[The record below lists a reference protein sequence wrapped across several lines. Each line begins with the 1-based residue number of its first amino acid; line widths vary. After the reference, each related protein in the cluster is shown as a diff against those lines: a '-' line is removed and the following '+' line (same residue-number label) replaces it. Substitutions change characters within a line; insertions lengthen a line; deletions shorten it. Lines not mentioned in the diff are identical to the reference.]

1 MSLTLFPE
9 KKKCQ
14 WALVER
20 LLPGIAHSLV
30 VERSLVPF
38 RFHSQCFA
46 ANCLFLPSNGSNQ
59 IRGLRGDK
67 KKRSLQFT
75 HFSLDHDLFNRMLL
89 IE

>member
-46 ANCLFLPSNGSNQ
+46 ANCLFLHSNYGSNV
-59 IRGLRGDK
+59 ITGLRG
-67 KKRSLQFT
+67 
-75 HFSLDHDLFNRMLL
+75 
-89 IE
+89 